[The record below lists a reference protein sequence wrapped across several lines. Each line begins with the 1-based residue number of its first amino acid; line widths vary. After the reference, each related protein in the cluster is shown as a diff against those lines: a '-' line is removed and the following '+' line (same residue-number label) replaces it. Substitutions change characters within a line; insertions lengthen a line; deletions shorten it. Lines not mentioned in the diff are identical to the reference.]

1 MRILQRVPGSVLWLI
16 PHNPSD
22 ARNLRTGAA
31 ARGIDP
37 GRLVFAPRVPL
48 PEHLAR
54 HRVTDL
60 FLDTWPCNAHTTV
73 GDALWAGLPLLIRSG
88 RSFASRVAASLL
100 HAIGLPESI
109 THTDGDYEELA
120 VALANDPRRLAAL
133 KNKLAANRLT
143 QPLLDCPRFT
153 RHLETAYLAAM
164 ERYWRGESPVHLQ
177 IGDGNS

>member
-1 MRILQRVPGSVLWLI
+1 
-16 PHNPSD
+16 
-22 ARNLRTGAA
+22 
-31 ARGIDP
+31 
-37 GRLVFAPRVPL
+37 
-48 PEHLAR
+48 
-54 HRVTDL
+54 
-60 FLDTWPCNAHTTV
+60 
-73 GDALWAGLPLLIRSG
+73 LIRSG

-100 HAIGLPESI
+100 HAIGLPELI

-164 ERYWRGESPVHLQ
+164 ERYWRGESLVHLQ